1 MYNTFCIKSSSSNKK
16 IIKRN
21 VRCII
26 SEYHKISLV
35 LKDPAILVDSLKDMG
50 YTPEIHEEAVSING
64 YGSSKIDRTAHIV
77 VRKGQFG
84 GYGDIGFEK
93 IDDGYV
99 MHADDY
105 DCGVHGKKFNLE
117 TLNKTYMEKK
127 LNKYVN
133 STSLYN
139 IASRRENNKGQIE
152 IQLRVNR

>member
-1 MYNTFCIKSSSSNKK
+1 M
-16 IIKRN
+16 
-21 VRCII
+21 RCII
-26 SEYHKISLV
+26 SEYHKISIV
-35 LKDPAILVDSLKDMG
+35 LKDKGILVESLQEMG
-50 YTPEIHEEAVSING
+50 YIPEVHDTAVSING
-64 YGSSKIDRTAHIV
+64 YGGSKIDNTAHIV

-84 GYGDIGFEK
+84 GFGDIGFEK

-105 DCGVHGKKFNLE
+105 DYGSHGKKFNLE

-127 LNKYVN
+127 LKKYVN
-133 STSLYN
+133 STSMYN